1 MCRAGREVR
10 LKLLI
15 AEDDALFLH
24 LLTETLAA
32 HYELTVAQDG
42 AEAWRILEQPDAPR
56 LAILDW
62 VMPEM
67 SGPEICRKVRQT
79 PRLSSMYL
87 IILTA
92 RNSTPDV
99 ISGLQAGADDYVT
112 KPFHPEEL
120 RARVKVG
127 ERIVSLQ
134 CTLTAQ
140 LFALED
146 VLGQQK
152 QLEALV
158 ASCPRCKTVRTGDG
172 YWSEIQR
179 CAAQLPV
186 QPSAVGQSR
195 GKELGIE
202 EEPWPSELLH
212 DLK

>member
-1 MCRAGREVR
+1 LEVS

-24 LLTETLAA
+24 LITETLATE
-32 HYELTVAQDG
+32 HELLVAKDG
-42 AEAWRILEQPDAPR
+42 AQAWRVLEQPNPPR

-62 VMPEM
+62 VMPEL

-79 PRLSSMYL
+79 PHLSSMYL

-127 ERIVSLQ
+127 ERIVALQ
-134 CTLTAQ
+134 CTLAAQ

-152 QLEALV
+152 QLEAVL
-158 ASCPRCKTVRTGDG
+158 ASCPYGKTVRSGEG
-172 YWSEIQR
+172 YWSEIQH
-179 CAAQLPV
+179 CAAQLPLEH
-186 QPSAVGQSR
+186 SGE
-195 GKELGIE
+195 ELGIKE
-202 EEPWPSELLH
+202 GHWPCEVLH